1 MAYRDKFH
9 DEQGYSFFMR
19 QLDKLV
25 NPAWSGMGN
34 MDDLLMLIG
43 GVAPAL
49 RSPTPKLP
57 LNTRPDI
64 VSVSPAP
71 AVPTQPLRPRVE
83 PGIHKPPIIG
93 PIRPYHEAR
102 KHEFQAM
109 RTITLIHHSGVM
121 TQII

>member
-49 RSPTPKLP
+49 HSPTPTARGCAPLTTRYNPLP
-57 LNTRPDI
+57 GTTQGGVKQPGVTKSPWTTIMNVVIHIARP
-64 VSVSPAP
+64 P
-71 AVPTQPLRPRVE
+71 QP
-83 PGIHKPPIIG
+83 
-93 PIRPYHEAR
+93 
-102 KHEFQAM
+102 
-109 RTITLIHHSGVM
+109 S
-121 TQII
+121 